1 MCVCVICAYFG
12 SQGTEGVVAAILGT
26 FHSSQT
32 FISFTLGC
40 LLALQYFTQ
49 FLIGAD
55 DPSQESKYSCFPYRN
70 LPGKM
75 RRFNVVIELNSA
87 TGTHRAVTGL
97 PELVERHCRKLP

>member
-55 DPSQESKYSCFPYRN
+55 DPSQESKYSCFPCKN

-75 RRFNVVIELNSA
+75 QRFNVVIELKDTVEVSVA
-87 TGTHRAVTGL
+87 LPGT
-97 PELVERHCRKLP
+97 